1 MAEIGKGK
9 ILRISNTLALIK
21 DDETQAL
28 KKTIKIPDRMIDSL
42 KAGDTIAYVY
52 FNDLTGIAIEK
63 IGGD

>member
-9 ILRISNTLALIK
+9 ILRINKTLALLE
-21 DDETQAL
+21 DSETQSL
-28 KKTIKIPDRMIDSL
+28 KKTIKIPDRMIDDL
-42 KAGDTIAYVY
+42 KQGDVVAYVY

>member
-42 KAGDTIAYVY
+42 KVGDTIAYVY

>member
-9 ILRISNTLALIK
+9 VIRISKAIALLE
-21 DDETQAL
+21 DSETKSL
-28 KKTIKIPDRMIDSL
+28 KKTIKVPERMINSL

>member
-9 ILRISNTLALIK
+9 IIRISKAIALLE
-21 DDETQAL
+21 DSETKSL
-28 KKTIKIPDRMIDSL
+28 KKTIQIPERMINSL
-42 KAGDTIAYVY
+42 KAGDTIAYAY